1 MGILGKIKE
10 HLKHFPRHIKHD
22 ENPCA
27 SYFPGAVTAGQL
39 LGKKIVL
46 CHNKGTISSS
56 VVKRL
61 ESEHAMVRCLDY
73 TGDIAA
79 EQHLDA
85 DCFVVVVEWNPSP
98 EMMRLK
104 TISRDVYENFFV
116 GHTANLITLLKKRA
130 EKDRDIKLITLF
142 PSYSFEEKYGFTL
155 YGIVAQYIA
164 SLSRGMEDAGM
175 IAKYINIEY
184 DQVPESSM
192 VLKEYISAIVTM
204 LCGHMGDVVNQD
216 VIKIGISADSLN
228 PTYHNRLHPSFFNRM
243 MRYSPFAESVCGGT
257 LADTNTIFVYNDEL
271 VLKRLKKYFEKEKSY
286 CYHIACDS
294 GIREESLVGVE
305 RTMIGCCDNMVNV
318 VNCSN
323 LEDPIKYIYRLFQV
337 ESPYLTSRYHES
349 NICTVLMVND
359 SKDRYLLKKT
369 LPPFIRSLG
378 GLLRNHHIVINAV
391 LGCDVDIYEVAATVA
406 FLCSEYGQAMT
417 GETLILG

>member
-10 HLKHFPRHIKHD
+10 HLKHFPRQIKHD

-27 SYFPGAVTAGQL
+27 SYFTGAVTAGQL
-39 LGKKIVL
+39 IGKKIVL
-46 CHNKGTISSS
+46 CHNNGTISSS

-61 ESEHAMVRCLDY
+61 ESEYAMVRCLDY

-85 DCFVVVVEWNPSP
+85 DCFVIVTEWSQSP

-104 TISRDVYENFFV
+104 TISRDVYENFFIS
-116 GHTANLITLLKKRA
+116 HTTNLITLLKRRA

-142 PSYSFEEKYGFTL
+142 PSFSFEEKYGFTL
-155 YGIVAQYIA
+155 YGIVAQYI
-164 SLSRGMEDAGM
+164 SGMFRGMEDAEM
-175 IAKYINIEY
+175 ISRYINVEY
-184 DQVPESSM
+184 GQASESVPL
-192 VLKEYISAIVTM
+192 LKEHISAIVTM
-204 LCGHMGDVVNQD
+204 LCGQLGDVVNQD
-216 VIKIGISADSLN
+216 VIKIGITADSLN
-228 PTYHNRLHPSFFNRM
+228 PTYRNRLNLSFVNRM
-243 MRYSPFAESVCGGT
+243 MGYSPFAESVCNGT
-257 LADTNTIFVYNDEL
+257 LADTNTIFVYNDEF
-271 VLKRLKKYFEKEKSY
+271 VLKGLKKCFEKERSY

-294 GIREESLVGVE
+294 GIRGESLVGVE

-337 ESPYLTSRYHES
+337 ESPYLTSRCHES
-349 NICTVLMVND
+349 NICTVLMVNA
-359 SKDRYLLKKT
+359 SKDRCLLKKT
-369 LPPFIRSLG
+369 LPPFIRSLA